1 MFRVLERDPKHFD
14 NTEGVHC
21 VYSVFM
27 FLENK
32 KQLRK
37 ELLEI
42 DTLDQLTGRFRRD
55 LYFSFDEENSVM
67 QTFDA
72 GSVNQAEEFMLEH
85 IFEKEDYNDLNDVQK
100 FLYNSLEVI
109 EKR

>member
-1 MFRVLERDPKHFD
+1 LED
-14 NTEGVHC
+14 
-21 VYSVFM
+21 
-27 FLENK
+27 K

-67 QTFDA
+67 QSFDA

-100 FLYNSLEVI
+100 FLYNSLEVV
-109 EKR
+109 ERA